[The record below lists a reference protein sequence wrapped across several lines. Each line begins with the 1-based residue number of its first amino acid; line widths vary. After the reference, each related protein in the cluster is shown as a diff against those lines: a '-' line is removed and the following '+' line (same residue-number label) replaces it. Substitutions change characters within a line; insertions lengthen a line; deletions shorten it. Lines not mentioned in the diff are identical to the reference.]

1 MLRVL
6 ILCCALVA
14 MSVAPATAQGT
25 SPVRSPVLTIDSD
38 RLYQNSD
45 FGRRVVAELDALGAE
60 LSSENRRIEA
70 DLEAEELDLTDKRKT
85 MTPEAFRILADAFDE
100 KVRDIRQ
107 QQQKKTQSLNARLD
121 DQQRTFLLA
130 AAPILEDLMREAGAA
145 IIIERRDVFL
155 SAGAIDITAAAIARI
170 NQTLGAGEA
179 PLPSDD

>member
-25 SPVRSPVLTIDSD
+25 PPVRSPVLTIDSE

-70 DLEAEELDLTDKRKT
+70 DLKAEELDLTDKRKH
-85 MTPEAFRILADAFDE
+85 DARGISHSCRC
-100 KVRDIRQ
+100 V
-107 QQQKKTQSLNARLD
+107 
-121 DQQRTFLLA
+121 
-130 AAPILEDLMREAGAA
+130 
-145 IIIERRDVFL
+145 
-155 SAGAIDITAAAIARI
+155 
-170 NQTLGAGEA
+170 
-179 PLPSDD
+179 